1 LELKDG
7 LENVIKRLILKVD
20 KNDDN
25 LINYYELFKKQEKS
39 TFAGVIIKEEQQNVK
54 IEFKKPIVRLIS
66 SVGPGVLIVKLPER
80 VIKPSFGN
88 FR

>member
-7 LENVIKRLILKVD
+7 LENVLKRLIMKVD

-39 TFAGVIIKEEQQNVK
+39 TFAGVIIKEEQNVT

>member
-1 LELKDG
+1 M
-7 LENVIKRLILKVD
+7 KVD
-20 KNDDN
+20 KNEDN

-39 TFAGVIIKEEQQNVK
+39 TFAGVIIKEEQNVT

-66 SVGPGVLIVKLPER
+66 SVGPGFLIVKLPER
-80 VIKPSFGN
+80 VIKPSFGK

>member
-1 LELKDG
+1 M
-7 LENVIKRLILKVD
+7 KVD

-39 TFAGVIIKEEQQNVK
+39 TFAGVIIKEEQNVT

-66 SVGPGVLIVKLPER
+66 SVGPGVLIV
-80 VIKPSFGN
+80 
-88 FR
+88 

>member
-1 LELKDG
+1 M
-7 LENVIKRLILKVD
+7 KVD

-39 TFAGVIIKEEQQNVK
+39 TFAGVIIKEEQNVT

>member
-7 LENVIKRLILKVD
+7 LENVLKRLIMKVD
-20 KNDDN
+20 KNDNN

-39 TFAGVIIKEEQQNVK
+39 TFAGVIIKEEQNVT

>member
-1 LELKDG
+1 M
-7 LENVIKRLILKVD
+7 KVD

-25 LINYYELFKKQEKS
+25 LINYYELFKKQEKN
-39 TFAGVIIKEEQQNVK
+39 TFAGVIIKEDQNVT

-80 VIKPSFGN
+80 VIKPSFGK

>member
-1 LELKDG
+1 MELKDG
-7 LENVIKRLILKVD
+7 LENVLKRLILKVD

-39 TFAGVIIKEEQQNVK
+39 TFAGVVIKEEEKNVT
-54 IEFKKPIVRLIS
+54 IEFKKPIVKFIS

-80 VIKPSFGN
+80 VIKPSFAN

>member
-1 LELKDG
+1 M
-7 LENVIKRLILKVD
+7 KVD

-25 LINYYELFKKQEKS
+25 LINYHELFKKQEKS
-39 TFAGVIIKEEQQNVK
+39 TFAGVIIKEEQNVT